1 MPTLALA
8 RNAMNSR
15 FEILLNG
22 ENEVSLRAAAEEA
35 LEEIEKL
42 HAQLSLYTATSEL
55 SQINARA
62 AREPVRVE
70 PRLFH
75 LLQRAQQIHR
85 DTGGAF
91 DITIAPLMRAWGFVR
106 NTGKLPD
113 PAELI
118 AARNCVGMSL
128 VRLDERDLTVSFVRP
143 GVILDLGAIGKGY
156 ALERAERTLREAGI
170 TSALLH
176 GGTSSVCA
184 IGRDSSDQPW
194 RIAIEHPQR
203 ALAAA
208 KLKGSASSQA
218 STPSQEALAVITLE
232 NESLSVSAAWG
243 KAFEANGKIFGH
255 ILDPRTGAPA
265 QGSILSA
272 VVLPSATG
280 ADALSTALL
289 TLGPRGMETIAALQ
303 GARTLVASPDDS
315 AVGFS
320 VAARGI
326 SASVV

>member
-22 ENEVSLRAAAEEA
+22 ENEISLRAAAEEA

-62 AREPVRVE
+62 AREPVRIE
-70 PRLFH
+70 PLLFR

-85 DTGGAF
+85 ETGGAF

-113 PAELI
+113 PAELA

-128 VRLDERDLTVSFVRP
+128 VHLDERDFTVSFVRP
-143 GVILDLGAIGKGY
+143 GVVLDLGAIGKGY

-184 IGRDSSDQPW
+184 IGRDASDQPW

-208 KLKGSASSQA
+208 KLKGSASQ
-218 STPSQEALAVITLE
+218 TPTANQEALAVITLE

-272 VVLPSATG
+272 VVLPSATD

-289 TLGPRGMETIAALQ
+289 TLGPRGMETIATLQ
-303 GARTLVASPDDS
+303 SARTLVASPDDS

-320 VAARGI
+320 IAASGI